1 MSWDL
6 TGNTNTDENVDFV
19 GTTDSHAL
27 VIRTNNKEALRVNAA
42 GNVGLGT
49 ATPGEHLTVGG
60 GTLADTKIEINAGGN
75 QYAGLRIKNSQV
87 SWNWQVVPSTDSPG
101 GRLRLADETAG
112 REWLSITHNGN
123 VGIGSTNPA
132 QLLDVAGSAN
142 ASNWY
147 LVGQTATNAGTVGFG
162 NTNGPGIQF
171 WGIGTG
177 NSGAMIFL
185 TAGAERMRIDA
196 NGDTTLN
203 GALTMGSGKDIILSD
218 VAEDFDIADVQAEPG
233 TVMAIDHDGNLRPC
247 SSPYDQKV
255 AGIVSGA
262 GDYRPA
268 VVLGKTA
275 QTCNRRSVALVG
287 KAYCKV
293 EGDSSPIEVGDL
305 LTTSSVPG
313 HAMKAADQFKAFG
326 AVIGK
331 ALRPWRGGRGLI
343 PILIALQ

>member
-1 MSWDL
+1 
-6 TGNTNTDENVDFV
+6 
-19 GTTDSHAL
+19 
-27 VIRTNNKEALRVNAA
+27 
-42 GNVGLGT
+42 
-49 ATPGEHLTVGG
+49 
-60 GTLADTKIEINAGGN
+60 
-75 QYAGLRIKNSQV
+75 
-87 SWNWQVVPSTDSPG
+87 
-101 GRLRLADETAG
+101 
-112 REWLSITHNGN
+112 
-123 VGIGSTNPA
+123 
-132 QLLDVAGSAN
+132 
-142 ASNWY
+142 
-147 LVGQTATNAGTVGFG
+147 
-162 NTNGPGIQF
+162 
-171 WGIGTG
+171 
-177 NSGAMIFL
+177 MIFL

-196 NGDTTLN
+196 NGDVTHY
-203 GALTMGSGKDIILSD
+203 GGLTMASGKDIIFSD
-218 VAEDFDIADVQAEPG
+218 VAEEFDMADVQAEPG
-233 TVMAIDHDGNLRPC
+233 TVMAIDHDGTLRPC

-275 QTCNRRSVALVG
+275 QMGNRRSLALVG

-313 HAMKAADQFKAFG
+313 HAMKAADRFKAFG